1 MFRGFSGMLPLL
13 ILSDLLALFVVCV
26 GSVWV
31 QRCLVDESLS
41 IELYWRLA
49 PCLFLFIAVKALVG
63 LYPGIMLSPPEEL
76 KKITQSVSVTFLTLA
91 GGIFVAK
98 QGALYSRGIFFMAW
112 IGALVALPLFR
123 SMLRRIAFRGDLWG
137 YPAVIL
143 GAGETGRA
151 VVAVL
156 SRNHR
161 LGLRAVAFLDD
172 DADKRGRTIDGILV
186 RGALGEAPTLAAQYR
201 DAVAIVAMPGISP
214 ARLVE
219 VLERPA
225 AAFRRLI
232 IVPDL
237 FGASSLWVSA
247 FDMAGIIGLEVR
259 QKLLDPRRRLVKR
272 AMELAMIALFLPLL
286 LPLLGLIALLVKLDS
301 AGPVLFRHDRIGLG
315 GRDISI
321 LKFRTMVRDADAV
334 LRECLAH
341 DPDLRAEWDANHKLA
356 HDPRITRFGRFL
368 RKTSLDE
375 LPQLWNVIR
384 GDLSLVG
391 PRPIVW
397 DEVEKYEGGFELYK
411 KVRPGLTG
419 WWQISGRSDTTYAER
434 VRLDAYY
441 VRNWSVWFDI
451 YILLKTPGEVFRC
464 RGAC

>member
-1 MFRGFSGMLPLL
+1 MIRSNLSALRMIGLSML
-13 ILSDLLALFVVCV
+13 IDLATLALVWA
-26 GSVWV
+26 GSVWG
-31 QRCLVDESLS
+31 RYALGGHFEPS
-41 IELYWRLA
+41 LYWSLA
-49 PCLFLFIAVKALVG
+49 PCMGLFLAANTLVG
-63 LYPGIMLSPPEEL
+63 LYPGILLSPPEEL
-76 KKITQSVSVTFLTLA
+76 KKLTQATSVIFLALSGA
-91 GGIFVAK
+91 VFLSG
-98 QGALYSRGIFFMAW
+98 QGELYSRGIFVTAW
-112 IGALVALPLFR
+112 VGALALLPMSRVL
-123 SMLRRIAFRGDLWG
+123 LRRFAHGRTWWG
-137 YPAVIL
+137 HPAVIL
-143 GAGETGRA
+143 GAGKTGSA
-151 VVAVL
+151 VAQTLVQG
-156 SRNHR
+156 RR
-161 LGLRAVAFLDD
+161 LGLRCVAFFDD
-172 DADKRGRTIDGILV
+172 DPLKAGMHIWGVPVVGPLD
-186 RGALGEAPTLAAQYR
+186 LAAQYR

-214 ARLVE
+214 SRLVE
-219 VLERPA
+219 VLEGPA

-232 IVPDL
+232 IIPDL

-247 FDMAGIIGLEVR
+247 FDLNGILGLEVR
-259 QKLLDPRRRLVKR
+259 QKLLDPRRTLVKR